1 MAGTVEGA
9 PPIAAEQEEQVF
21 VASQWQL
28 MWWRFRKHRAAI
40 IASGVLVVLY
50 VVAVGAEFF
59 SMAHPEDVETS
70 LGYLRP
76 QKIQWFDDGFHPHV
90 YGVSGGIDPET
101 FQREYELDPEDKIP
115 VRIFIRGW
123 EYKFLGFI
131 TTDRHLI
138 GTPADSGR
146 AGPYV
151 LGTDRLGRDMW
162 SRLMYGTRIS
172 MSIGLVG
179 VGISLILGVSL
190 GGISGFFGG
199 ATDIVIQ
206 RFIEIVRSVPT
217 LPLWMALA
225 ASVPREWGPLQL
237 YFAITL
243 VISLFAWTD
252 TARAVRGRFLAM
264 REEEFVMAAHLA
276 GASTSRIIFRHMVPS
291 FTSHIITVLT
301 LSIPFMII
309 AETAL
314 SFLGLGLQAPAISYG
329 VLLQA
334 AQNLQAVALY
344 QWLMIPAAA
353 VTVAVLAFNFL
364 GDGVRDAADPYG

>member
-1 MAGTVEGA
+1 MAEAIERA
-9 PPIAAEQEEQVF
+9 PPIAAEQDEQVF

-28 MWWRFRKHRAAI
+28 MWWRFRRHRAAL
-40 IASGVLVVLY
+40 IAAGVLAVLY
-50 VVAVGAEFF
+50 VVAVAAEFF

-76 QKIQWFDDGFHPHV
+76 QKIQWFDGGFHPYV
-90 YGVSGGIDPET
+90 LGVSGGIDPET
-101 FQREYELDPEDKIP
+101 FQREYETDPEDKIP
-115 VRIFIRGW
+115 VHLFIRSW
-123 EYKFLGFI
+123 EYKLLGFI

-138 GTPADSGR
+138 GTPMESDR
-146 AGPYV
+146 AGPYI

-217 LPLWMALA
+217 LPLWLALA

-264 REEEFVMAAHLA
+264 REEEFVMAASLA
-276 GASTSRIIFRHMVPS
+276 GASTPRVIFRHMVPS

-301 LSIPFMII
+301 LAIPSMII

-334 AQNLQAVALY
+334 AQNLQAVALH
-344 QWLMIPAAA
+344 QWLMIPAIA
-353 VTVAVLAFNFL
+353 VTVAVLAFNFF